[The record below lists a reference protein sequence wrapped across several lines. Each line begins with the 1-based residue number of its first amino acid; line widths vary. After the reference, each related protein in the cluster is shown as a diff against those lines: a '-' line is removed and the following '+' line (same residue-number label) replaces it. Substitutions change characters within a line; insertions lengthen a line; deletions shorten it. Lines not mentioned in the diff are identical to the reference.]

1 MNNELEMKWKET
13 GLALF
18 RVPSQNISG
27 DTE

>member
-1 MNNELEMKWKET
+1 MKWKET

-18 RVPSQNISG
+18 RVLSKNIPG